1 MASEPYLVQRKKH
14 PLHKKA
20 GARWKKCRFPRKSWK
35 ITYMITLE
43 KAVHTICWIFLQPF
57 IQYYLSKTASKS
69 WQYHTLMV
77 LQSSAKSCTPSKPRV
92 NIVSSSVMNIWPFV
106 TTLVRK
112 ETKYLI
118 IQFGTLPSIGNARNP
133 ERDNCSLESTI
144 KSFQC
149 CTWEWCIHWNH
160 SR

>member
-1 MASEPYLVQRKKH
+1 MASEPYWVQKKKH

-20 GARWKKCRFPRKSWK
+20 GARWKKCRFPPRKSWK

-57 IQYYLSKTASKS
+57 IQYYSSKTASKS

-106 TTLVRK
+106 TIGKKVTAFCHIGKKGHKVPDRTVWNPPQHRECQKSRERQL
-112 ETKYLI
+112 
-118 IQFGTLPSIGNARNP
+118 QFRV
-133 ERDNCSLESTI
+133 
-144 KSFQC
+144 
-149 CTWEWCIHWNH
+149 NH
-160 SR
+160 

>member
-1 MASEPYLVQRKKH
+1 MKKMQIPTEILENYIH
-14 PLHKKA
+14 DHTGKGRSYNLLN
-20 GARWKKCRFPRKSWK
+20 FPSTVYP
-35 ITYMITLE
+35 I
-43 KAVHTICWIFLQPF
+43 
-57 IQYYLSKTASKS
+57 YLSKTASKS

-149 CTWEWCIHWNH
+149 CTWE
-160 SR
+160 